1 MVQSPLVMLK
11 ALDLTSGTQKAKQ
24 KILSCTMCQDLVVAV
39 SEPQT
44 VAPTLVTFS
53 F

>member
-1 MVQSPLVMLK
+1 MVQSLLVMLK
-11 ALDLTSGTQKAKQ
+11 ALDLTSGTQETKQ
-24 KILSCTMCQDLVVAV
+24 KILNCALCQGLAVAV

-44 VAPTLVTFS
+44 VAPTLVTLS